1 MKIFLAVMVSFTTII
16 FSTGIRAA
24 QPAEAYHRC

>member
-1 MKIFLAVMVSFTTII
+1 MNIILTIMVSFFAIS

-24 QPAEAYHRC
+24 QPAEAYS

>member
-1 MKIFLAVMVSFTTII
+1 MKIIFTIMMSFFAIS

-24 QPAEAYHRC
+24 QPAEAYY

>member
-1 MKIFLAVMVSFTTII
+1 MKFFLTIMVSFTTIS

-24 QPAEAYHRC
+24 QRTEACHQC